1 MVARGSMKQ
10 ILEKLRGAVAQR
22 LDQRKD
28 LAIRQEGMLSATY
41 TDVRAATVNFG
52 SYKWVLAITLLAAVY
67 YGLFASDRYITEAQL
82 YVKST
87 KNGSGALTQLS
98 ILAGGGSEARD
109 ALLLKSY
116 IHSSDMAR
124 YLNKEIALKT
134 HFTNSQWDMI
144 ARLGSEPTEEEFLD
158 YYRGKV
164 GVSIDP
170 ESGILTVS
178 GEAFTPEY
186 SQKMVSAI
194 LTESERFINGVSQK
208 IASEEIQFV
217 SQELERARDRVNLAR
232 DEMLAFQNENEL
244 LDPAATGAALQAT
257 VNSLEARLVE
267 LQTEHKV
274 LSSYL
279 NSTAPQ
285 LVSVQN
291 RIDSV
296 AQQLEEERAKIASQD
311 NEAINDVNARYQQL
325 ELEFDF
331 ASKLYQLALQGL
343 EQARVDSYHKMKH
356 LVVLQT
362 PSLPDE
368 ALAPRKLYNL
378 ITLFVLLSLAYGIV
392 TMTLATIREH
402 RDV

>member
-1 MVARGSMKQ
+1 MKQ

-28 LAIRQEGMLSATY
+28 VAVRQVGMLSATY

-52 SYKWVLAITLLAAVY
+52 SYRWVLLVTLLAAVY

-109 ALLLKSY
+109 ALLLKTY
-116 IHSSDMAR
+116 IHSSDMMR
-124 YLNKEIALKT
+124 YLDKKIAMKE
-134 HFTNSQWDMI
+134 HFSSRDWDII
-144 ARLGSEPTEEEFLD
+144 ARLSGDPTEEDFLD

-164 GVSIDP
+164 SVSIDP
-170 ESGILTVS
+170 EAGVLTVS

-194 LTESERFINGVSQK
+194 LAESERFINSVSQK
-208 IASEEIQFV
+208 IALEEIKFV
-217 SQELERARDRVNLAR
+217 NQELERARARVQVAR
-232 DEMLAFQNENEL
+232 DNMLAFQNENQL
-244 LDPAATGAALQAT
+244 LDPEASGAALQGV
-257 VNSLEARLVE
+257 VNELERRLVE
-267 LQTEHKV
+267 LQTEKKV

-291 RIDSV
+291 RINSV
-296 AQQLEEERAKIASQD
+296 SQQLEEEREKIASQD
-311 NEAINDVNARYQQL
+311 TDAINEVNARFQQL
-325 ELEFDF
+325 KLEFEF
-331 ASKLYQLALQGL
+331 ASKLYEIALQGL
-343 EQARVDSYHKMKH
+343 EQARVESYHKLKH
-356 LVVLQT
+356 LVVLQA

>member
-1 MVARGSMKQ
+1 MKQ

-28 LAIRQEGMLSATY
+28 LAVRQDGMLSATY

-52 SYKWVLAITLLAAVY
+52 SYRWVLLITLLAAVY

-109 ALLLKSY
+109 ALLLKTY
-116 IHSSDMAR
+116 IHSSDMMR
-124 YLNKEIALKT
+124 YLNREIALKE
-134 HFTNSQWDMI
+134 HFSNTDWDVI
-144 ARLGSEPTEEEFLD
+144 ARLSSDPTEEDFLD
-158 YYRGKV
+158 YYRDKV
-164 GVSIDP
+164 SVAIDP
-170 ESGILTVS
+170 EAGVLTVS

-208 IASEEIQFV
+208 IAAEEIEFV
-217 SQELERARDRVNLAR
+217 NRELERARDRVQVAR
-232 DEMLAFQNENEL
+232 DNMLAFQNENQL
-244 LDPAATGAALQAT
+244 LDPAASGAALQAV
-257 VNSLEARLVE
+257 VNELERRLVE
-267 LQTEHKV
+267 LQTEQKV

-285 LVSVQN
+285 LVSVQS
-291 RIDSV
+291 RINSV
-296 AQQLEEERAKIASQD
+296 NQQLEEERRKIASQD
-311 NEAINDVNARYQQL
+311 TDAINEVNARFQQL
-325 ELEFDF
+325 ELEFEF
-331 ASKLYQLALQGL
+331 ASKLYQIALQGL
-343 EQARVDSYHKMKH
+343 EQARVESYHKLKH
-356 LVVLQT
+356 LVVLQA